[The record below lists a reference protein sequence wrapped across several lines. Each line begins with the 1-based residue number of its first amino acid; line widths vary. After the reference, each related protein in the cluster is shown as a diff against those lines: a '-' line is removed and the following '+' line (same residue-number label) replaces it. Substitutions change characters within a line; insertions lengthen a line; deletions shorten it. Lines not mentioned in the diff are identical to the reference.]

1 MQLTNNPNC
10 YVQTSS
16 RGSILIAVYI
26 PWILAECAK
35 YNPVTSYFTAWL
47 GSFVVFYLTLLSP
60 WKYHSIDRPL
70 IFQTLRPIVLIQLV
84 FAGFMCCTSIFY
96 FMDHLGYEY
105 FTHVRINNFQAGEQ
119 TERIAK
125 SQRIAL
131 LAHSTIVAGIIL
143 CTKRIPSI
151 KYRIS
156 VNSHML
162 LFSLCT
168 ITYLAGILASLIT
181 GFIQFKYMLI
191 GVSISTSAYIFVKG
205 MVNRRIIYLIFGGS
219 IFCFNFMN
227 ATLTGYKE
235 GIIIN
240 AILIAFIAFPY
251 YKKTILLLSFPCI
264 YLLLYIL
271 PTFTTVVRMQ
281 SWLQGKTKETAREQ
295 AYRTFLNEENEQMI
309 VDNNWAFLTNRFSE
323 TNMFTTYIKTV
334 PDQHPYYLFDILINS
349 CYSLVPRIF
358 WENKPNTEILAM
370 ERVYRSGAANRLSP
384 VSAKT
389 RPVIDGYLSAGATG
403 VFIYM
408 LCYGMLA
415 QSICNLAEKLFG
427 GYQMGCVIIFNS
439 IFQSLWRGN
448 ALEFLL
454 NNIFYGYLLMLFIH
468 FILKQTKTL
477 QPHYE
482 DHTYHPIL

>member
-1 MQLTNNPNC
+1 MQLANNQYYNTQNP
-10 YVQTSS
+10 S

-26 PWILAECAK
+26 PWIFAEWIQI
-35 YNPVTSYFTAWL
+35 NPVISYFAAWL
-47 GSFVVFYLTLLSP
+47 GSFLVFYLTLLSP
-60 WKYHSIDRPL
+60 WKYHSLDRPL

-105 FTHVRINNFQAGEQ
+105 FTHVRLNNFQAGDK

-143 CTKRIPSI
+143 CTKRSPSI
-151 KYRIS
+151 KYHINVS
-156 VNSHML
+156 SHTA

-168 ITYLAGILASLIT
+168 IAYLAGMLASYIP

-191 GVSISTSAYIFVKG
+191 AVSISTSAYMLVIGLVK
-205 MVNRRIIYLIFGGS
+205 RKIIYMAFGGG
-219 IFCFNFMN
+219 IFSFNFMN
-227 ATLTGYKE
+227 TTLTGYKE

-251 YKKTILLLSFPCI
+251 YKKTILILSMPCI
-264 YLLLYIL
+264 YLLLYVL
-271 PTFTTVVRMQ
+271 PTFTNVVRVQ

-295 AYRTFLNEENEQMI
+295 AYQTFLNEENEQMI

-334 PDQHPYYLFDILINS
+334 PDQYPYYSFDILINS
-349 CYSLVPRIF
+349 CYSLIPRVF
-358 WENKPNTEILAM
+358 WENKPNTETIAM
-370 ERVYRSGAANRLSP
+370 ERVYRSGAANRLST

-389 RPVIDGYLSAGATG
+389 RPVIDGYLSAGVMG

-408 LCYGMLA
+408 LCYGILA

-439 IFQSLWRGN
+439 IFQQLWRGN

-454 NNIFYGYLLMLFIH
+454 NNIFYGYLLMLVIH

-477 QPHYE
+477 QRHYE